1 MTEKLVREEFTT
13 LLVVCIVMFLFS
25 FSFYSINIALP
36 FMQGEFGTSLAAV
49 QWISI
54 IGNVL
59 MTSLSLSIG
68 RLGDL
73 GLRNKLYRIGV
84 ALYALG
90 SALCAFAVTFPQLLL
105 FRIFMTIGLAMALP
119 LTGAIVVARFQPE
132 RRGRALG
139 VVATAMALGRI
150 SGPVIGGLILSLW
163 SWQGIFLA
171 GALIGTCASVVVFIV
186 LKGSDQRLDEPFD
199 LWGGLALFVGYPAL
213 LIALSLGPSWGWWTS
228 PVLSCFLLSIIA
240 WVGFFLIEL
249 RTEKPLIRLALFRNP
264 SMTIALLCMIICWAA
279 YSPILIFAPIYLR
292 NVLELS
298 PATIGL
304 ILTLPLL
311 FIVLLSPI
319 SGWFADK
326 YDGRMMVTLGL
337 GFILLGL
344 YFYSRSGPLT
354 SYPWVGMTLVL
365 VGIGIGL
372 FQPANQRIAFSG
384 VSEREYGVISAML
397 FSFGP
402 AAGSLGTVVA
412 VAILEGR
419 LGGREMFS
427 DPMKFAEAQQ
437 FTFSCLVPL
446 AALGVLLSF
455 AGRWKRLTRFV

>member
-1 MTEKLVREEFTT
+1 MTEKLPKEEFNT
-13 LLVVCIVMFLFS
+13 LLVVCLVMYLFS
-25 FSFYSINIALP
+25 FSFFSINIALP
-36 FMQGEFGTSLAAV
+36 FMQSEFRTSLAAV

-73 GLRNKLYRIGV
+73 GLKSMLYRTGV
-84 ALYALG
+84 TLYALG
-90 SALCAFAVTFPQLLL
+90 SVLCAFAVSFPQLLL

-119 LTGAIVVARFQPE
+119 LTGAIVVSRFQLK

-139 VVATAMALGRI
+139 VVAIAMALGRI
-150 SGPVIGGLILSLW
+150 SGPALGGLIVSLW
-163 SWQGIFLA
+163 NWRGVFLA
-171 GALIGTCASVVVFIV
+171 GALIGICASAAAFIV
-186 LKGSDQRLDEPFD
+186 LRSSDQRLEEPFD
-199 LWGGLALFVGYPAL
+199 LWGGLTLFVGYPAL
-213 LIALSLGPSWGWWTS
+213 LIALSLGPSRGWWTF
-228 PVLSCFLLSIIA
+228 PVLFCFILSVIA
-240 WVGFFLIEL
+240 WGVFLSIEL
-249 RTEKPLIRLALFRNP
+249 RTEKPLIRLALFRVR
-264 SMTIALLCMIICWAA
+264 SMTVAILCMIICWAA

-298 PATIGL
+298 PAMIGI

-319 SGWFADK
+319 SGWLADK
-326 YDGRMMVTLGL
+326 YDGRMIVTLGM

-344 YFYSRSGPLT
+344 YFYSQSGPMT

-365 VGIGIGL
+365 IGMGIGL

-384 VSEREYGVISAML
+384 VSEREYGVVSAML

-419 LGGREMFS
+419 LGGRGMLS

-446 AALGVLLSF
+446 AALGVLLTL
-455 AGRWKRLTRFV
+455 GDRWKPLTRLE